1 VNGNDFPHLICQETG
16 YTKKWTGTLKMV
28 KPFISVDM
36 EPLRNAFL
44 LVCRLIFHQ
53 KTTLPVRLFATSL
66 MIGLLATGL
75 VHARDFVTITASK
88 TAVIDRSKGTAVW
101 QKNVHVI
108 RRSTGSTLMTDQLSI
123 ERDTTSDQLVWAEA
137 NGSVHAVYYQGQ
149 VSEEKLDQVSEE
161 KGNPPD
167 RLNLP
172 QEPHS
177 VVTCDLATFSRKTA
191 LAELQGRVH
200 ILSKDFELQAEKIRY
215 DYRAERGKITARP
228 GEQVQFVFYK
238 KPTTNGMQP
247 TARAP
252 VRQKVS
258 GVATEILANR
268 PSRKMVLQGKV
279 YIIDY
284 SDQSQFRAD
293 RAELF
298 FNEQEE
304 IEIII
309 ANGNFSMNQ
318 PGRVSRSDRAV
329 FEYAKEE
336 VTLIGNA
343 YVKEDNKVEVT
354 SARIKM
360 YIKVN
365 QGIIRGVD
373 DIPVK
378 MEIEID

>member
-1 VNGNDFPHLICQETG
+1 
-16 YTKKWTGTLKMV
+16 
-28 KPFISVDM
+28 
-36 EPLRNAFL
+36 
-44 LVCRLIFHQ
+44 
-53 KTTLPVRLFATSL
+53 
-66 MIGLLATGL
+66 
-75 VHARDFVTITASK
+75 
-88 TAVIDRSKGTAVW
+88 
-101 QKNVHVI
+101 
-108 RRSTGSTLMTDQLSI
+108 MTDLLSI
-123 ERDTTSDQLVWAEA
+123 ERDTTSDRLVWAEA
-137 NGSVHAVYYQGQ
+137 NGSVHAVYYQGPD
-149 VSEEKLDQVSEE
+149 SEEKPGQVSEE
-161 KGNPPD
+161 KGISPD
-167 RLNLP
+167 NLNLP
-172 QEPHS
+172 SEPHS

-191 LAELQGRVH
+191 LAILQGRVH
-200 ILSKDFELQAEKIRY
+200 IQSKEFELQAEKIHY
-215 DYRAERGKITARP
+215 DYHAERGKITARP

-238 KPTTNGMQP
+238 MPSTNGLQPTT
-247 TARAP
+247 TDP

-258 GVATEILANR
+258 GVATEILVNR

-279 YIIDY
+279 YIIDH

-329 FEYAKEE
+329 FEYANEE

-378 MEIEID
+378 MEIE